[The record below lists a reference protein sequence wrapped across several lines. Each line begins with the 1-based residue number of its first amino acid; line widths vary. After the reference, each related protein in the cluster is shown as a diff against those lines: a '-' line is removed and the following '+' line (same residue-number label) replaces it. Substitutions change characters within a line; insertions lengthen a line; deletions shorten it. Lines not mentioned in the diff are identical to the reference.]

1 MKNKKK
7 LIILIPVLDDWD
19 SLFILLQELKKALE
33 NLLPENYS
41 ILVVNDFSSLRL
53 DKEKF
58 EVLKIPIQ
66 VLNLKKNLG
75 HQRAIASG
83 LCFINKNMNLESV
96 IVMDSDGEDKPVD
109 IISLYKLSKETNEIV
124 FAKRIKRSESFVFK
138 MFYKIYKGLFRL
150 FVGQKIGFGNFSIL
164 PFSSLEPLVYD
175 SNLWNNYSATIMRS
189 RLPYLSL
196 PTERGYRYSGKS
208 KMNFISLIT
217 HGFGSISV
225 YSDIV
230 STRLVMFSGFIAV
243 LTCLSIIL
251 VGVIRFFTD
260 FAVPGWA
267 TYSILAMTI
276 ILFQALF
283 MGIFA
288 LFIFLS
294 SRSNKSIIPANE
306 FEMFVSSIDKINC
319 NE

>member
-1 MKNKKK
+1 MNSSK
-7 LIILIPVLDDWD
+7 IVILTPVLDDWD
-19 SLFILLQELKKALE
+19 ALYILLQEIKKESSILIS
-33 NLLPENYS
+33 ENYS
-41 ILVVNDFSSLRL
+41 VLIINDFSSIRL
-53 DKEKF
+53 NKEKF
-58 EVLKIPIQ
+58 ESLKIPIQ
-66 VLNLKKNLG
+66 IINLKKNLG

-83 LCFINKNMNLESV
+83 LCFIHKNMHPEK
-96 IVMDSDGEDKPVD
+96 IIIMDSDGEDKPSD
-109 IISLYKLSKETNEIV
+109 IISLYKLSNDTNKIV
-124 FAKRIKRSESFVFK
+124 FAKRTKRSESFVFK
-138 MFYKIYKGLFRL
+138 AFYKIYKGLFRL
-150 FVGQKIGFGNFSIL
+150 FVGEKIGFGNFSIL
-164 PFSSLEPLVYD
+164 PFCNLEPLVHD

-208 KMNFISLIT
+208 KMNLTSLIT

-230 STRLVMFSGFIAV
+230 STRLVMLSAFIAAI
-243 LTCLSIIL
+243 TCISIIL

-294 SRSNKSIIPANE
+294 SRSNKSIIPVKE
-306 FEMFVSSIDKINC
+306 FEIFVSSIDKINY